1 MMSEID
7 ENIQSWKVLALYWYI
22 DTNLVA
28 FIVQLQNVL
37 NVRAFVRIVKGK
49 NANLA
54 KSYELIVILNI
65 IWSYMSLNVLTET
78 GCH

>member
-1 MMSEID
+1 M
-7 ENIQSWKVLALYWYI
+7 

-65 IWSYMSLNVLTET
+65 VWSYMSLNVLTET
-78 GCH
+78 RCH